1 MGLTG
6 PEGLLSSASLSASGT
21 RSPHITRGDR
31 ERERER
37 ERDGQGVGSSF
48 FSGGVQNNTFSGNV
62 PVQLCLV
69 TGYLHLPRF
78 ILYYLPINIR
88 IQPVNSVA

>member
-1 MGLTG
+1 MCEQDSTNFSSVLFSMGLTG

-37 ERDGQGVGSSF
+37 DRDGQGVGSSF
-48 FSGGVQNNTFSGNV
+48 FSGGGPNNSFSGTV
-62 PVQLCLV
+62 
-69 TGYLHLPRF
+69 
-78 ILYYLPINIR
+78 
-88 IQPVNSVA
+88 